1 VHNLE
6 SLVISVGEEAWCQ
19 YVPVSAPDPRHLQHR
34 PVTRTG

>member
-6 SLVISVGEEAWCQ
+6 SLVVSVGEEAWSQ